1 MLIIIVSRGWHLSGT
16 PPFRKETPK
25 KERRRRSR
33 RRGCR
38 GRATIRKQSIN
49 PNISRKTDFW
59 VSGCR
64 SGGLDTRCALLPWA
78 SSSSLFL
85 KEHVTP
91 RGAAG
96 QKKRFSLCILVNQRY
111 SGESGRG
118 QWQVVRW
125 DGTGSVSLREET
137 ITPPIWTDHIL
148 QPVSSLRAGV
158 CWPLKVQLGTLLYLS
173 VLISAAT
180 VYPPYIRQ
188 TTVSSVAGEAGAL
201 SGNKNWWW

>member
-33 RRGCR
+33 RRGCG

-64 SGGLDTRCALLPWA
+64 IGGLDTRCALPPWA

-137 ITPPIWTDHIL
+137 ITPPFEQTTS
-148 QPVSSLRAGV
+148 SSLSVPSVLEYVDRWRCSWGH
-158 CWPLKVQLGTLLYLS
+158 CCICQSWLVQLQCIP
-173 VLISAAT
+173 LIS
-180 VYPPYIRQ
+180 VKQ
-188 TTVSSVAGEAGAL
+188 L
-201 SGNKNWWW
+201 FHL